1 MRLRMCGV
9 QQRLLVVGKE
19 QSVAVLI
26 SVVEAIVHTLSNGGV
41 GLLKGGHPKQVSSRI
56 RHDK

>member
-1 MRLRMCGV
+1 MCGV
-9 QQRLLVVGKE
+9 QQGLLVVGKE

-26 SVVEAIVHTLSNGGV
+26 SVVGAIVHTLSNGGV
-41 GLLKGGHPKQVSSRI
+41 GLLKGGHPKKVLSRI